1 MRKEELDNLKNTK
14 NDTLLN
20 LMMIDS
26 DIQKVGETI
35 TKEINEVNQLA
46 SKQLFIT
53 TEQNQ
58 IYKISKICRQC
69 QNNMILSLVNTN
81 LYSNRMKHL
90 RFKNNKY

>member
-53 TEQNQ
+53 T
-58 IYKISKICRQC
+58 
-69 QNNMILSLVNTN
+69 
-81 LYSNRMKHL
+81 
-90 RFKNNKY
+90 